1 MFLLLAHMPA
11 GHGVYFFKKTFLRGQ
26 VIMDCTGTDPEL
38 LGSGRI
44 PSWNCH
50 LETHL
55 LADLCIECVWLGFW
69 F

>member
-1 MFLLLAHMPA
+1 MFI
-11 GHGVYFFKKTFLRGQ
+11 FFKKTFLRGQ
-26 VIMDCTGTDPEL
+26 VIMDYAGTDPEL

-50 LETHL
+50 LGTHL
-55 LADLCIECVWLGFW
+55 LADLCIEYVWLGFW

>member
-1 MFLLLAHMPA
+1 MVFI
-11 GHGVYFFKKTFLRGQ
+11 FFKKTFLRGQ
-26 VIMDCTGTDPEL
+26 VITDYTGTDLEL

-50 LETHL
+50 LGAHL
-55 LADLCIECVWLGFW
+55 LADLCFECVWLGFW